1 RSAEVNVAARHRI
14 GVANDR
20 FAGVELEPGCV
31 GAGVNDLG
39 TLAAVAFLHRER
51 KLVKNVLG
59 DPPDVGFFK
68 LRSLELIDFGGQQ
81 VQFRGEQIASAV
93 LAAGG
98 ANVLGNVWQRH
109 GQSRG
114 RYRRHVRRIVLEDS
128 VGSRGGNGEQ

>member
-1 RSAEVNVAARHRI
+1 AEVNVAARHRI
-14 GVANDR
+14 GIANDR

-51 KLVKNVLG
+51 KLMENVFG

-81 VQFRGEQIASAV
+81 VQFRGEESAWAV
-93 LAAGG
+93 LAAVG
-98 ANVLGNVWQRH
+98 ANVLGNVGRRP

-114 RYRRHVRRIVLEDS
+114 RYRRYVRRIVLEDS
-128 VGSRGGNGEQ
+128 VGGGGGNGEQ